1 MHNSPVD
8 VSVKVRDCLRLMIAD
23 AVTAVANIHCHQ
35 CFSRFCICFPQHNNG
50 KANLMTAALHS
61 LRCLQKHL
69 YQSPCEHAV
78 MFLCQQESRFAA
90 RVLC

>member
-1 MHNSPVD
+1 MLLKD
-8 VSVKVRDCLRLMIAD
+8 
-23 AVTAVANIHCHQ
+23 
-35 CFSRFCICFPQHNNG
+35 FICFPQYNNG

-61 LRCLQKHL
+61 LRCLQEHL

-90 RVLC
+90 RVLWWVLQPAVPRTNLKDTIPALCECRKLPLQVPHIV